1 MKTKLALIWV
11 LTLVSTSICAS
22 LATVQSSDP
31 LPSWNQGK
39 AKQSLLS
46 LVRKTTTLGSSHEKK
61 R

>member
-1 MKTKLALIWV
+1 MMKTKLALIWV

-22 LATVQSSDP
+22 LATAQSSDP

-39 AKQSLLS
+39 AKQLS
-46 LVRKTTTLGSSHEKK
+46 FLKTSFVA